1 MSKFFTPIINYPVF
15 LTALFFFQRYD
26 NPNPEIINNNKTSK
40 LLLYKILLTSFH
52 NTYFALIIII
62 L

>member
-26 NPNPEIINNNKTSK
+26 NPNPEIINKNKTSK

-52 NTYFALIIII
+52 NI
-62 L
+62 LL